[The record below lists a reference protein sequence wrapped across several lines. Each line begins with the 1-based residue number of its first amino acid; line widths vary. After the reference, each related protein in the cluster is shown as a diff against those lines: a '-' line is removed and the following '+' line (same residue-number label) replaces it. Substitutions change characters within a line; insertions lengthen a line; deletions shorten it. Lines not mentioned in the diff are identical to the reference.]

1 MKNTDTITYSKY
13 DLNVIKAEAIRSA
26 GESLMTYIDSY
37 ETEIGGYEKE
47 LQTMEKENTTKN
59 EWGGWNWQY
68 ESAHRNLESAKQKLA
83 VWKKLAE
90 TLDKMM

>member
-13 DLNVIKAEAIRSA
+13 DLLVMKAEAIRSV
-26 GESLMTYIDSY
+26 GENLTSYIDNY
-37 ETEIGGYEKE
+37 ETEIESLEKE
-47 LQTMEKENTTKN
+47 LQTMEEENTTKN

-68 ESAHRNLESAKQKLA
+68 ESAHRNLEGAVQKLA
-83 VWKKLAE
+83 IWKKLVD